1 MEKSCHFSLTKSIYC
16 PSLFTNNDLFI
27 LQNWTLAGSDG
38 EMTPQNFETSMRWQL
53 AAYIQVPK
61 SMADLSVAYSPT
73 MSGFDESPVTKFYLK
88 ISIRIQS

>member
-1 MEKSCHFSLTKSIYC
+1 
-16 PSLFTNNDLFI
+16 
-27 LQNWTLAGSDG
+27 
-38 EMTPQNFETSMRWQL
+38 MTPQNFETAMRWQL